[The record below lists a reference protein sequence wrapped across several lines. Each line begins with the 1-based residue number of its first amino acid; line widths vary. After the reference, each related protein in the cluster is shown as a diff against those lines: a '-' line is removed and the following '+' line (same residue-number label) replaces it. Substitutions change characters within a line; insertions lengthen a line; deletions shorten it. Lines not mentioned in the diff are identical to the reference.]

1 MATNTNDQAASVVV
15 ESSSGTSAVPLLG
28 EGFSESPNVPP
39 TRNRDGE
46 EGTSEGTEADSKTGK
61 RRFWGLGKKKEDE
74 KARKKR
80 EAILANMPQRAS
92 PPIPGVRSASPIR
105 APAVAHAV
113 STTSHPYGS
122 PSSPGRNLPT
132 SSPHIP
138 SPASSQIF
146 ERSVQE
152 EGPLV
157 TTSPAIPGHI
167 TTENHIP
174 PALDASTEAITND
187 HLDPDHVEIVTH
199 AAHQPAAVTVTG
211 ASGGEV
217 TGVSLEDDLAA
228 RPDADEP
235 ASNYATL
242 DANDVRRLSFISFAD
257 VMHAEHVDHAGARE
271 NDFLSGASPVAPM
284 ASLNRSPS
292 PVLSPVSSKGI
303 SGTPPP
309 PSGSPSFMGLESS
322 PGRGVGGLGNQIPGH
337 SPPTGEL
344 TIETMRQALRK
355 TGSGDLSS
363 ARSQP
368 ISAVGGDDGAVEQP
382 LIESEKIGTM
392 ETGESYKAEARHGRP
407 G

>member
-1 MATNTNDQAASVVV
+1 MAPRTTEQAMTVGAESGSVT
-15 ESSSGTSAVPLLG
+15 SSIPLLG
-28 EGFSESPNVPP
+28 EGFSELP
-39 TRNRDGE
+39 TAPSARDRNGDQAIGE
-46 EGTSEGTEADSKTGK
+46 GAELDFKTGR

-74 KARKKR
+74 KAKKKR
-80 EAILANMPQRAS
+80 ETALVNPTPTTSPSVPAIRPIS
-92 PPIPGVRSASPIR
+92 PIHPPGVAYIG
-105 APAVAHAV
+105 
-113 STTSHPYGS
+113 STTTHPYGS

-146 ERSVQE
+146 ERNVQE

-187 HLDPDHVEIVTH
+187 RLDPDHVEIVTH
-199 AAHQPAAVTVTG
+199 TSHQPAAVTVTG
-211 ASGGEV
+211 TGASEIHGLPSE
-217 TGVSLEDDLAA
+217 EDLRG

-235 ASNYATL
+235 AANYAAL
-242 DANDVRRLSFISFAD
+242 DTNDVRRLSFISFAD

-271 NDFLSGASPVAPM
+271 NDHLSGTSSIAPM

-292 PVLSPVSSKGI
+292 PVLSSHGRG
-303 SGTPPP
+303 GTPPT
-309 PSGSPSFMGLESS
+309 SGSPSFKGLESS
-322 PGRGVGGLGNQIPGH
+322 PGRGYIGGLGNQFTGH
-337 SPPTGEL
+337 GPPTGGEL

-368 ISAVGGDDGAVEQP
+368 ISAVGGDDGMVEQP
-382 LIESEKIGTM
+382 FK
-392 ETGESYKAEARHGRP
+392 
-407 G
+407 

>member
-1 MATNTNDQAASVVV
+1 MIMASGMDEQAGGVV

-28 EGFSESPNVPP
+28 EGFQETASPRV
-39 TRNRDGE
+39 RGE
-46 EGTSEGTEADSKTGK
+46 HGTSEAAEAIDTDPKTGK

-74 KARKKR
+74 KAKKKR
-80 EAILANMPQRAS
+80 EAALANVSPTAS
-92 PPIPGVRSASPIR
+92 SSIPAMRPISPIQPPGVAQ
-105 APAVAHAV
+105 AV
-113 STTSHPYGS
+113 SATTHPYGS
-122 PSSPGRNLPT
+122 PSSPSRNIPT

-146 ERSVQE
+146 ERNVQE
-152 EGPLV
+152 DGPLV

-199 AAHQPAAVTVTG
+199 TSHQPAAVTVTG
-211 ASGGEV
+211 AGGSEAV
-217 TGVSLEDDLAA
+217 GVSSQDDFAP
-228 RPDADEP
+228 RPEADEP
-235 ASNYATL
+235 ASSYATL

-271 NDFLSGASPVAPM
+271 TDHLSGTSSIPPM

-292 PVLSPVSSKGI
+292 PVFSPVSSHGMG
-303 SGTPPP
+303 GTPPQ
-309 PSGSPSFMGLESS
+309 SGSASFKGLDSS
-322 PGRGVGGLGNQIPGH
+322 PGRGAAGHGNQIPGH
-337 SPPTGEL
+337 SPPTGGEL

-355 TGSGDLSS
+355 TGSGDLSG

-368 ISAVGGDDGAVEQP
+368 ISAVGGDDGATEQAF
-382 LIESEKIGTM
+382 K
-392 ETGESYKAEARHGRP
+392 
-407 G
+407 